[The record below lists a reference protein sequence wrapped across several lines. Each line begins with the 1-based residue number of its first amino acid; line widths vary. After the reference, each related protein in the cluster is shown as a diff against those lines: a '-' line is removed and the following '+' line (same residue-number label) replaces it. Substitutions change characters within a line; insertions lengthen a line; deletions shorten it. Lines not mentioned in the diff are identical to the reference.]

1 MKIKLGM
8 HPMTLAQAAAYCGG
22 ELYDF
27 TGCAGVEFSYICTDS
42 READKNTMFVAIRG
56 ERVDGHDYIG
66 QVIAAGCR
74 CILCE
79 YVPQDIC
86 AQNVGAAVVEDSV
99 AAFCQLAKS
108 YRIEKFGDR
117 DPMRTIAVTGSVG
130 KTTTKEMVAS
140 VLRREL
146 NLYAAE
152 GNFNSEIGMPMS
164 LMQAGAHHRAAV
176 LEMGMSARGEISRM
190 SCTARPSVAMIT
202 NVGSSHLEYL
212 GTREN
217 IAAAKLEVADGL
229 RTGGYLLLNADEP
242 LLAGKKAHGRHT
254 IYIGIDNPAADCR
267 AENIRYTESGC
278 TLFDVRYGEHVWTD
292 VCVPALGKHMVM
304 AAMYAAVTG
313 RIFGLPE
320 KSIREGILDYHGM
333 PMRQQIEDVGG
344 VTLLCDCYN
353 ASPESVRAA
362 LQALCAM
369 PIKGRRVAVL
379 GDMLELGT
387 QTEELHDATGVHAA
401 GVLDVLV
408 TVGELGAQIAQ
419 GARQTGECEVHAFV
433 GEDAKQRA
441 SQTLCALLTEG
452 DALLIKASRGV
463 RLEEVYN
470 TVKQQLSK

>member
-8 HPMTLAQAAAYCGG
+8 QPMTLAQAAAYCGG

-66 QVIAAGCR
+66 QVIKAGCR

-86 AQNVGAAVVEDSV
+86 DCAVGAAVVENSV

-117 DPMRTIAVTGSVG
+117 DPMRTVAVTGSVG

-140 VLRREL
+140 VLRQEL
-146 NLYAAE
+146 NLYAAA

-164 LMQAGAHHRAAV
+164 LMSAGAHHRAAV

-190 SCTARPSVAMIT
+190 SMTARPSGAMIT

-242 LLAGKKAHGRHT
+242 LLAGQKAHGRHT
-254 IYIGIDNPAADCR
+254 VYIGIDNPAADCR
-267 AENIRYTESGC
+267 AENIRYMAQGC
-278 TLFDVRYGEHVWTD
+278 TLFDIRYGDYVWQD
-292 VCVPALGKHMVM
+292 VFVPALGKHMVM
-304 AAMYAAVTG
+304 AAAFAAVTG
-313 RIFGLPE
+313 KIFGLPE
-320 KSIREGILDYHGM
+320 KSIRAGIMDYKGM
-333 PMRQQIEDVGG
+333 PMRQQIERVGE

-362 LQALCAM
+362 LQALSAM
-369 PIKGRRVAVL
+369 PVAGRRIAVL

-387 QTEELHDATGVHAA
+387 QTHELHRETGACAA
-401 GVLDVLV
+401 KSLEVLV
-408 TVGELGAQIAQ
+408 TVGELGAYLAE
-419 GARQTGECEVHAFV
+419 GARLAGGCEVYAYT
-433 GEDAKQRA
+433 GEDAKA
-441 SQTLCALLTEG
+441 LAAEKLCELLAGG

-463 RLEEVYN
+463 RLEEVCN
-470 TVKQQLSK
+470 TVKQRLSE

>member
-8 HPMTLAQAAAYCGG
+8 QPMTLAQAAAYCGG

-27 TGCAGVEFSYICTDS
+27 TGCASVEFSYICTDS
-42 READKNTMFVAIRG
+42 READKNTLFVAIRG

-66 QVIAAGCR
+66 QAIDAGCR
-74 CILCE
+74 CFLCE

-86 AQNVGAAVVEDSV
+86 AKHVGAAVVEDSV

-140 VLRREL
+140 VLRQEL
-146 NLYAAE
+146 NLYAAA

-164 LMQAGAHHRAAV
+164 LMSAGAHHRAAV

-190 SCTARPSVAMIT
+190 SKTARPTVAMIT

-229 RTGGYLLLNADEP
+229 RTGGFLLLNADEP
-242 LLAGKKAHGRHT
+242 LLAGCKAHGRHT
-254 IYIGIDNPAADCR
+254 IYLGIDNPAADCR
-267 AENIRYTESGC
+267 AENIRYTEDGC
-278 TLFDVRYGEHVWTD
+278 SLFDIRYSEHVWHD
-292 VCVPALGKHMVM
+292 IKVPALGKHMVM
-304 AAMYAAVTG
+304 AALYAAVTG
-313 RIFGLPE
+313 KILGLPE
-320 KSIREGILDYHGM
+320 SSIRAGILAYKTM
-333 PMRQQIEDVGG
+333 AMRQQIEQIGG

-362 LQALCAM
+362 LHALSEM
-369 PIKGRRVAVL
+369 PVKGRRIAVL
-379 GDMLELGT
+379 GDMLELGA
-387 QTEELHDATGVHAA
+387 QTEQLHHATGAHAA
-401 GVLDVLV
+401 GVLDILV
-408 TVGELGAQIAQ
+408 TVGDLGAHVAK
-419 GARQTGECEVHAFV
+419 GAREQGCQVYAFT
-433 GEDAKQRA
+433 GEDAKAQA
-441 SQTLCALLTEG
+441 AEKLCSLLAVG
-452 DALLIKASRGV
+452 DALLLKASRGV
-463 RLEEVYN
+463 KLEEVYN
-470 TVKQQLSK
+470 TVKQRLSE

>member
-8 HPMTLAQAAAYCGG
+8 QPMNLAQAAAYCGG

-27 TGCAGVEFSYICTDS
+27 TGSEGVEFSYICTDS
-42 READKNTMFVAIRG
+42 READQNTMFVAIRG

-66 QVIAAGCR
+66 QVIEAGCR

-79 YVPQDIC
+79 YVPHDIC
-86 AQNVGAAVVEDSV
+86 AKNVGAAVVEDSV

-130 KTTTKEMVAS
+130 KTTTKEMVAA
-140 VLRREL
+140 VLRQEL
-146 NLYAAE
+146 NLYAAA

-190 SCTARPSVAMIT
+190 SRTACPTVAMIT

-217 IAAAKLEVADGL
+217 IAAAKLEVTDGL

-242 LLAGKKAHGRHT
+242 LLAGKKAPGRHT

-267 AENIRYTESGC
+267 AENIRYTADGC
-278 TLFDVRYGEHVWTD
+278 SMFDIRYGDHVWHD
-292 VCVPALGKHMVM
+292 ICVPALGKHMVM

-313 RIFGLPE
+313 KIFGLAE
-320 KSIREGILDYHGM
+320 KHIRAGILEYKSM
-333 PMRQQIEDVGG
+333 PMRQQIEQVGG

-362 LQALCAM
+362 LQALSTM
-369 PIKGRRVAVL
+369 PVKGRCVAVL
-379 GDMLELGT
+379 GDMLELGV
-387 QTEELHDATGVHAA
+387 QTEQLHYATGVHAA
-401 GVLDVLV
+401 GVLDLLV
-408 TVGELGAQIAQ
+408 TVGELGAHAAR
-419 GARQTGECEVHAFV
+419 GAREHGCEVYAFT
-433 GEDAKQRA
+433 GEDAKARA
-441 SQTLCALLTEG
+441 AEKMCEMLSAG
-452 DALLIKASRGV
+452 DALLLKASRGV
-463 RLEEVYN
+463 CLEEVYN
-470 TVKQQLSK
+470 TVKQHLSE

>member
-66 QVIAAGCR
+66 QVIEAGCR

-86 AQNVGAAVVEDSV
+86 DRAVGAAVVEDSV

-117 DPMRTIAVTGSVG
+117 DPMRTVAVTGSVG
-130 KTTTKEMVAS
+130 KTTTKEMVAA
-140 VLRREL
+140 VLRQEL
-146 NLYAAE
+146 NLYAAA

-190 SCTARPSVAMIT
+190 SRTARPSVAMIT

-217 IAAAKLEVADGL
+217 IAAAKLEVTDGL

-242 LLAGKKAHGRHT
+242 LLAGKKAPGRHT
-254 IYIGIDNPAADCR
+254 VYIGIDNPEADCR
-267 AENIRYTESGC
+267 AEHIRYTDEGC
-278 TLFDVRYGEHVWTD
+278 TLFDIRYGEYVWRD

-313 RIFGLPE
+313 KIFGLAE
-320 KSIREGILDYHGM
+320 KSIRAGIMDYKGM

-362 LQALCAM
+362 LQALCAI
-369 PIKGRRVAVL
+369 PVKGRRAAVL
-379 GDMLELGT
+379 GDMLELGA
-387 QTEELHDATGVHAA
+387 QTKELHRNAGAHAA
-401 GVLDVLV
+401 KVLDVLV
-408 TVGELGAQIAQ
+408 TVGELGAEMAQ
-419 GARQTGECEVHAFV
+419 GAQQAGGCEVYAYTGEHAK
-433 GEDAKQRA
+433 EQAAEK
-441 SQTLCALLTEG
+441 LCALLKAE
-452 DALLIKASRGV
+452 DALLLKASRGV
-463 RLEEVYN
+463 RLEEIYN
-470 TVKQQLSK
+470 TVKQHLSK

>member
-8 HPMTLAQAAAYCGG
+8 QPMTLAQAAAYCGG

-42 READKNTMFVAIRG
+42 READQNTMFVAIRG

-66 QVIAAGCR
+66 QVIEAGCR

-86 AQNVGAAVVEDSV
+86 AKHVGAVVVEHSV

-140 VLRREL
+140 VLRQEL
-146 NLYAAE
+146 NLYAAQ

-164 LMQAGAHHRAAV
+164 LMSAGAHHRAAV

-190 SCTARPSVAMIT
+190 SRTARPSVAMIT

-242 LLAGKKAHGRHT
+242 LLAGQKSHGRHT
-254 IYIGIDNPAADCR
+254 IYIGIDHPAADCR
-267 AENIRYTESGC
+267 AEHIRYTDDGC
-278 TLFDVRYGEHVWTD
+278 TVFDIRYGEHVWPD
-292 VCVPALGKHMVM
+292 VCVPALGRHMVM

-313 RIFGLPE
+313 KIFGLSE
-320 KSIREGILDYHGM
+320 KSIRAGILEYRGM
-333 PMRQQIEDVGG
+333 PMRQQIDKAGG

-362 LQALCAM
+362 LQALSNM
-369 PIKGRRVAVL
+369 PVKGRRIAVL

-387 QTEELHDATGVHAA
+387 QTNELHRATGVHAA
-401 GVLDVLV
+401 GAIDVLV
-408 TVGELGAQIAQ
+408 TVGELGAHMAQ
-419 GARQTGECEVHAFV
+419 GALESGCEVYAYT
-433 GEDAKQRA
+433 GADAKEQA
-441 SQTLCALLTEG
+441 AKKLCALLGEG

-470 TVKQQLSK
+470 AVKQQLSE

>member
-8 HPMTLAQAAAYCGG
+8 QPMTLAQAAAYCGG

-27 TGCAGVEFSYICTDS
+27 TGCASVEFSYICTDS
-42 READKNTMFVAIRG
+42 READKNTLFVAIRG

-66 QVIAAGCR
+66 QAINAGCR
-74 CILCE
+74 CFLCE

-86 AQNVGAAVVEDSV
+86 AKHVGAAVVEDSV

-108 YRIEKFGDR
+108 YRIEKFGQR
-117 DPMRTIAVTGSVG
+117 DPMRTIAITGSVG

-140 VLRREL
+140 VLRQEL
-146 NLYAAE
+146 NLYAAA

-164 LMQAGAHHRAAV
+164 LMSAGAHHRAAV

-190 SCTARPSVAMIT
+190 SQTARPTVAMIT

-229 RTGGYLLLNADEP
+229 RTGGFLLLNADEP
-242 LLAGKKAHGRHT
+242 LLAGRKAHGRHT
-254 IYIGIDNPAADCR
+254 VYLGIDNPAADCR
-267 AENIRYTESGC
+267 AENIRYTEDGC
-278 TLFDVRYGEHVWTD
+278 SLFDIRYGEHVWHD
-292 VCVPALGKHMVM
+292 IKVPALGKHMVM
-304 AAMYAAVTG
+304 AAMYASVTG
-313 RIFGLPE
+313 KIFGLPE
-320 KSIREGILDYHGM
+320 SSIRAGIMAYKTM
-333 PMRQQIEDVGG
+333 AMRQQIEQVGG

-362 LQALCAM
+362 LHALSEM
-369 PIKGRRVAVL
+369 PVKGRRIAVL

-387 QTEELHDATGVHAA
+387 QTEQLHYATGAHAA
-401 GVLDVLV
+401 GVLDILV
-408 TVGELGAQIAQ
+408 TVGDLGAHVAKGAQ
-419 GARQTGECEVHAFV
+419 ENGCQVYAFT
-433 GEDAKQRA
+433 GEDAKAQA
-441 SQTLCALLTEG
+441 AEKICSLLSKG
-452 DALLIKASRGV
+452 DALLLKASRGV

-470 TVKQQLSK
+470 VVKQHLSE

>member
-42 READKNTMFVAIRG
+42 READKNTLFVAIRG

-66 QVIAAGCR
+66 RAIEAGCR

-86 AQNVGAAVVEDSV
+86 ASHVGAAVVEDSV

-140 VLRREL
+140 VLRQEL
-146 NLYAAE
+146 NLYAAA

-190 SCTARPSVAMIT
+190 SKTARPSVAIIT
-202 NVGSSHLEYL
+202 NVGTSHLEYL

-242 LLAGKKAHGRHT
+242 LLGGQKAPGRHT
-254 IYIGIDNPAADCR
+254 IYIGIDNPDADCR
-267 AENIRYTESGC
+267 ATHIRYTDDGC
-278 TLFDVRYGEHVWTD
+278 TLFDICYGEHRWTD

-313 RIFGLPE
+313 RIFGLAE
-320 KSIREGILDYHGM
+320 KSIRAGILEYKGM
-333 PMRQQIEDVGG
+333 PMRQQIEIVGG

-362 LQALCAM
+362 LHVLSQM
-369 PIKGRRVAVL
+369 PVRGRRIAVL
-379 GDMLELGT
+379 GDMLELGER
-387 QTEELHDATGVHAA
+387 TEALHSATGVHAA
-401 GVLDVLV
+401 GVLNSLI
-408 TVGELGAQIAQ
+408 TVGDLGACIAD
-419 GARQTGECEVHAFV
+419 GARQHGDCTVNAYT
-433 GEDAKQRA
+433 GEDAKEKAAQD
-441 SQTLCALLTEG
+441 LCALLAEG

-463 RLEEVYN
+463 HLEEVYHA
-470 TVKQQLSK
+470 VKQYLSE

>member
-8 HPMTLAQAAAYCGG
+8 QPMTLAQAAAYCGG

-42 READKNTMFVAIRG
+42 READQNTMFVAIRG

-66 QVIAAGCR
+66 QVIEAGCR

-86 AQNVGAAVVEDSV
+86 AKHVGAVVVEQSV

-140 VLRREL
+140 VLRQEL
-146 NLYAAE
+146 NLYAAQ

-164 LMQAGAHHRAAV
+164 LMSAGAHHRAAV

-190 SCTARPSVAMIT
+190 SRTARPSVAMIT

-242 LLAGKKAHGRHT
+242 LLAGQKSHGRHT
-254 IYIGIDNPAADCR
+254 IYIGIDHPAADCR
-267 AENIRYTESGC
+267 AEHIRYTDDGC
-278 TLFDVRYGEHVWTD
+278 TVFDIRYGEHVWPD
-292 VCVPALGKHMVM
+292 VCVPALGRHMVM

-313 RIFGLPE
+313 KIFGLSE
-320 KSIREGILDYHGM
+320 KSIRAGILEYRGM
-333 PMRQQIEDVGG
+333 PMRQQIDKAGG

-362 LQALCAM
+362 LQALSNM
-369 PIKGRRVAVL
+369 PVKGRRIAVL

-387 QTEELHDATGVHAA
+387 QTNELHRATGVHAA
-401 GVLDVLV
+401 GVIDVLV
-408 TVGELGAQIAQ
+408 TVGELGAHMAQ
-419 GARQTGECEVHAFV
+419 GALESGCEVYAYT
-433 GEDAKQRA
+433 GADAKEQA
-441 SQTLCALLTEG
+441 AKKLCALLGEG

-470 TVKQQLSK
+470 AVKQQLSE

>member
-8 HPMTLAQAAAYCGG
+8 QPMTLAQAAAYCGG

-42 READKNTMFVAIRG
+42 READKNTLFVAIRG

-66 QVIAAGCR
+66 QAIAAGCR
-74 CILCE
+74 CFLCE
-79 YVPQDIC
+79 YVPHDIC
-86 AQNVGAAVVEDSV
+86 AQHVGAAVVEDSV

-117 DPMRTIAVTGSVG
+117 DPMRTVAVTGSVG

-146 NLYAAE
+146 NLYAAQ

-164 LMQAGAHHRAAV
+164 LMSAGAHHRAAV

-190 SCTARPSVAMIT
+190 SLTACPTVAMIT

-229 RTGGYLLLNADEP
+229 RHGGYLLLNADEP
-242 LLAGKKAHGRHT
+242 LLAGQKAPGRHT
-254 IYIGIDNPAADCR
+254 VYIGIDNPAADCR
-267 AENIRYTESGC
+267 AENIRYTEAGD
-278 TLFDVRYGEHVWTD
+278 TVFDVRYGSHVWTD
-292 VCVPALGKHMVM
+292 VHVPAIGKHMVM

-313 RIFGLPE
+313 KIFGLRE
-320 KSIREGILDYHGM
+320 DCIRAGIMEYKGA
-333 PMRQQIEDVGG
+333 PMRQQIEQAGG

-353 ASPESVRAA
+353 ASPESMRAA
-362 LQALCAM
+362 LHTLGAM
-369 PIKGRRVAVL
+369 QIDGRRIAVL
-379 GDMLELGT
+379 GDMLELGET
-387 QTEELHDATGVHAA
+387 TVQLHRAVGATAA
-401 GVLDVLV
+401 AALDVLL
-408 TVGELGAQIAQ
+408 TVGELGQSIAD
-419 GARQTGECEVHAFV
+419 GARKAGGCEVYAFV
-433 GEDAKQRA
+433 GEHAKAQA
-441 SQTLCALLTEG
+441 AEMLCAQLASG
-452 DALLIKASRGV
+452 DALLLKASRGV
-463 RLEEVYN
+463 RLEEVYQ
-470 TVKQQLSK
+470 TVKQHLSE

>member
-66 QVIAAGCR
+66 QVIEAGCR
-74 CILCE
+74 CVLCE

-86 AQNVGAAVVEDSV
+86 AKHVGAAVVEDSV

-146 NLYAAE
+146 NLYAAA

-190 SCTARPSVAMIT
+190 SRTARPSVAMIT

-242 LLAGKKAHGRHT
+242 LLSGKKTHGRHT
-254 IYIGIDNPAADCR
+254 VYIGIDNPSADCR
-267 AENIRYTESGC
+267 AEHIRYTADGC
-278 TLFDVRYGEHVWTD
+278 TLFDIRYGEHVWTD

-313 RIFGLPE
+313 KIFGLSE
-320 KSIREGILDYHGM
+320 KSIRAGILDYQGM
-333 PMRQQIEDVGG
+333 PMRQQIERVGD

-362 LQALCAM
+362 LQALSEM
-369 PIKGRRVAVL
+369 PVKGRRIAVL
-379 GDMLELGT
+379 GDMLELGA
-387 QTEELHDATGVHAA
+387 QTEQLHSETGAHAA
-401 GVLDVLV
+401 GMLDVLV
-408 TVGELGAQIAQ
+408 TVGDLGAHIAK
-419 GARQTGECEVHAFV
+419 GAQNAGGCTVYACT
-433 GEDAKQRA
+433 GEDAKSKA
-441 SQTLCALLTEG
+441 ADTLCALLDKG

-463 RLEEVYN
+463 RLEEVYH
-470 TVKQQLSK
+470 TVKQHLSN

>member
-8 HPMTLAQAAAYCGG
+8 HPMTMAQAAAYCGG

-42 READKNTMFVAIRG
+42 READKNTLFVAIRG

-66 QVIAAGCR
+66 QAIEAGCR
-74 CILCE
+74 CFLCE

-86 AQNVGAAVVEDSV
+86 AKHVGAVVVEHSV
-99 AAFCQLAKS
+99 AAFCQLAQS
-108 YRIEKFGDR
+108 YRIEKFADR

-146 NLYAAE
+146 NLFAAA

-164 LMQAGAHHRAAV
+164 LMSAGAHHRAAV

-190 SCTARPSVAMIT
+190 SHTARPTVAMIT

-242 LLAGKKAHGRHT
+242 LLAGQKAPGRHT
-254 IYIGIDNPAADCR
+254 VYIGIDNPLADCR
-267 AENIRYTESGC
+267 AEHIRYTEHGC
-278 TLFDVRYGEHVWTD
+278 TLFDIRYGEHVWTD
-292 VCVPALGKHMVM
+292 ILVPALGKHMVM

-313 RIFGLPE
+313 KIFGLSE
-320 KSIREGILDYHGM
+320 KCIREGIAAYKTA
-333 PMRQQIEDVGG
+333 PMRQQIEQVGG

-362 LQALCAM
+362 LHALSQM
-369 PIKGRRVAVL
+369 SVQGRRIAVL

-387 QTEELHDATGVHAA
+387 QTVQLHREVGAHAA
-401 GVLDVLV
+401 SVLDILV
-408 TVGELGAQIAQ
+408 TVGELGAHVAK
-419 GARQTGECEVHAFV
+419 GASEHGCTVYAFTGD
-433 GEDAKQRA
+433 DAKTQA
-441 SQTLCALLTEG
+441 AEKLGSLLMAG
-452 DALLIKASRGV
+452 DALLLKASRGV

-470 TVKQQLSK
+470 TLKQRLSE